1 MIDPSD
7 FAVRFLPGF
16 LPVMQVHRQ
25 AGQQPDNLCGPYWVS
40 ILLRSQGFDVTPE
53 AVAQRAGTVLP
64 TGDPATWLPTGAA
77 SRQGY
82 SLPLPS
88 TACLSQ
94 AGTSTQGLIA
104 AVSQLTAG
112 TLSLLPLQTRWT
124 IDRIEALLQ
133 LCQAWQAV
141 PLCNIRT
148 SPLWGAGLA
157 VSDAIAYLNGQAI
170 EPPEADWNVGHFLTL
185 AGTVQGAKQD
195 TVQGIRT
202 LILVCDTYP
211 HFGWQ
216 GYHLQPAEAIAQA
229 LNRDDGT
236 GGGVLLLIRSEQQA
250 EISQQAK
257 AIGLAIEVWDNG
269 SPIRGVAIGQEDN
282 R

>member
-1 MIDPSD
+1 MIDPSG
-7 FAVRFLPGF
+7 FAVQFLPGF
-16 LPVMQVHRQ
+16 LPIMQVHQQ

-40 ILLRSQGFDVTPE
+40 ILLRSQGFNVTPEDVTPE
-53 AVAQRAGTVLP
+53 AVAQLARTVLP
-64 TGDPATWLPTGAA
+64 TGDPATWLPAGAT
-77 SRQGY
+77 SKQGY

-94 AGTSTQGLIA
+94 AGTSAQGLIA
-104 AVSQLTAG
+104 AVNQLTAG
-112 TLSLLPLQTRWT
+112 TLILLPLQTRWT
-124 IDRIEALLQ
+124 IDRIQALLQ
-133 LCQAWQAV
+133 LCQTWRVV

-148 SPLWGAGLA
+148 SPLWGTGLA

-170 EPPEADWNVGHFLTL
+170 VPPEADWNVGHFLTL
-185 AGTVQGAKQD
+185 AGTVQGVKS
-195 TVQGIRT
+195 

-236 GGGVLLLIRSEQQA
+236 GGGVLLLIRSEDQL

-257 AIGLAIEVWDNG
+257 AIDLAIEVWDNG
-269 SPIRGVAIGQEDN
+269 SPT
-282 R
+282 

>member
-1 MIDPSD
+1 MIDPFG
-7 FAVRFLPGF
+7 FAVQFLPGF
-16 LPVMQVHRQ
+16 LPIVPVRQQ
-25 AGQQPDNLCGPYWVS
+25 AGQQLDNLCGPYWVS

-53 AVAQRAGTVLP
+53 TVAQLAGTVLP
-64 TGDPATWLPTGAA
+64 VGDSATWLPTGAA
-77 SRQGY
+77 SKQGY

-88 TACLSQ
+88 TFCLKSTSCLNQ
-94 AGTSTQGLIA
+94 AGTSAQGLIA

-112 TLSLLPLQTRWT
+112 ALSLLPLQTRWT
-124 IDRIEALLQ
+124 VDRIQALLQ
-133 LCQAWQAV
+133 LCQTWQVV

-157 VSDAIAYLNGQAI
+157 VSDAIAYLNGQTI
-170 EPPEADWNVGHFLTL
+170 DPPEADWNVGHFLTL
-185 AGTVQGAKQD
+185 AGTVQG
-195 TVQGIRT
+195 IRA

-216 GYHLQPAEAIAQA
+216 GYHLQPAETIAQA

-236 GGGVLLLIRSEQQA
+236 GGGALLLIRSEDQP
-250 EISQQAK
+250 EISQQAE

-269 SPIRGVAIGQEDN
+269 SPTGSGAIGSEG
-282 R
+282 